1 MSEQPNRLGEGFS
14 LSAFGEEFPVQG
26 KESMMTDRS
35 IAPDTAARR
44 RGDRLLWLT
53 VSAVVIAAAAT
64 ALRVVGVPSVD
75 LHVPTHF
82 LGLMDPFCGGTRATY
97 LLLAG
102 DVSESLRY
110 NPGVLVLVLAV
121 VVLALARGAVGVLT
135 GHWLQI
141 ALRLGMGRALW
152 VVVVIAVLALWV
164 RQQINA
170 DLLTQPW
177 PVP

>member
-1 MSEQPNRLGEGFS
+1 MGESVVPG
-14 LSAFGEEFPVQG
+14 SAALR
-26 KESMMTDRS
+26 D
-35 IAPDTAARR
+35 
-44 RGDRLLWLT
+44 GDRLLWLT
-53 VSAVVIAAAAT
+53 VSAAVVAVAAT

-75 LHVPTHF
+75 LHGPTHH

-110 NPGVLVLVLAV
+110 NPGVLVLAV
-121 VVLALARGAVGVLT
+121 VAVLALARGVVGIFT
-135 GHWLQI
+135 GHWLHF
-141 ALRLGMGRALW
+141 ALRPGFGRALRIVA
-152 VVVVIAVLALWV
+152 VVAVLALWA

-177 PVP
+177 PVR

>member
-1 MSEQPNRLGEGFS
+1 MAGRSIVPATANRPGSDRLQWLT
-14 LSAFGEEFPVQG
+14 LSALAFLVG
-26 KESMMTDRS
+26 
-35 IAPDTAARR
+35 AA
-44 RGDRLLWLT
+44 
-53 VSAVVIAAAAT
+53 

-75 LHVPTHF
+75 LHGPTHF

-110 NPGVLVLVLAV
+110 NPGVLVLAGI
-121 VVLALARGAVGVLT
+121 VVLALARGAVGVLS
-135 GHWLQI
+135 GRWLQF
-141 ALRLGMGRALW
+141 AVRPGLGRALRIVA
-152 VVVVIAVLALWV
+152 VVAVLGLWV

>member
-1 MSEQPNRLGEGFS
+1 MAGRSIVPATDNRPGGDHLQWLT
-14 LSAFGEEFPVQG
+14 LSALAF
-26 KESMMTDRS
+26 
-35 IAPDTAARR
+35 
-44 RGDRLLWLT
+44 
-53 VSAVVIAAAAT
+53 VVGAT

-75 LHVPTHF
+75 LHGPTHF

-102 DVSESLRY
+102 DLSESLRY
-110 NPGVLVLVLAV
+110 NPGILVLAVV

-135 GHWLQI
+135 GRWLQI
-141 ALRLGMGRALW
+141 AVRPGLRRALRIVA
-152 VVVVIAVLALWV
+152 VVAVLGLWV

>member
-1 MSEQPNRLGEGFS
+1 
-14 LSAFGEEFPVQG
+14 
-26 KESMMTDRS
+26 MTDRS

-44 RGDRLLWLT
+44 GGDRLLWLT
-53 VSAVVIAAAAT
+53 VSAVVIAVAAT

-75 LHVPTHF
+75 LHGPTHF

-110 NPGVLVLVLAV
+110 NPGVLVLATV

-141 ALRLGMGRALW
+141 ALRPGMGRALRI
-152 VVVVIAVLALWV
+152 VLGVAVLALWV